1 MKLLV
6 GVVTAW
12 MHASVLFEIDCFDVI
27 VIAIALYCLLL
38 LFLVPHVSQWRRDGV
53 DTFMVALYSEGG
65 SDDVLSGLRWVYA
78 AELSWNAGCFG
89 CGSQNFVALMLDT
102 SLFGQVPASTTEG
115 DRQILKPECIFT
127 PGYRTPWWHDVSF
140 AIASSSQSWE
150 NEACGWKRTPALVS
164 SIFGSVAALLAHSFA
179 QQTER
184 QLLSSATP
192 KLPNVVS
199 RAMLVGLLN
208 PKPSCNHFHGSLC
221 TVFQHE

>member
-1 MKLLV
+1 
-6 GVVTAW
+6 
-12 MHASVLFEIDCFDVI
+12 
-27 VIAIALYCLLL
+27 
-38 LFLVPHVSQWRRDGV
+38 
-53 DTFMVALYSEGG
+53 MVALYSEGG

-78 AELSWNAGCFG
+78 AELSWNAGCFC

-115 DRQILKPECIFT
+115 DRQILKLECIFT

-164 SIFGSVAALLAHSFA
+164 CQPSIFGSVAALLAHSFA

-184 QLLSSATP
+184 SCQMSSREPCWLDYSIQNRLAITSTGAFAQCSNTNSQEASP
-192 KLPNVVS
+192 
-199 RAMLVGLLN
+199 
-208 PKPSCNHFHGSLC
+208 LC
-221 TVFQHE
+221 T